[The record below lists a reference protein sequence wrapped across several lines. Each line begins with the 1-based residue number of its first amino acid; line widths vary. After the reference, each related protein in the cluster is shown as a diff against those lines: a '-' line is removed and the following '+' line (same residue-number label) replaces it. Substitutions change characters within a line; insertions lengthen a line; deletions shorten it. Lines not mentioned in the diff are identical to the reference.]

1 MLTPAGF
8 PDREGFRCEVTTLQ
22 VVASLPVTPRA
33 SEAADFRL
41 LADVRRELGLPV
53 EPPLD

>member
-22 VVASLPVTPRA
+22 VVASLPVTPCA